1 MIERRCILAAVLLA
15 LGAGL
20 LVVNSALGWVTQ
32 PHNVMADLDCN
43 CKRVTLLVRV
53 PEGEE
58 AEALVL
64 TIWRSPPSDTIDEW
78 EPRHYS
84 KWTLY
89 PGDRGPWAKSY
100 TLSSG
105 GWVVRLDRW
114 LDGEWKKV
122 HEEGLR
128 VIR

>member
-1 MIERRCILAAVLLA
+1 MARRRCILAGVLLA

-20 LVVNSALGWVTQ
+20 LTDSALGWVTQ
-32 PHNVMADLDCN
+32 PHNVMAELNCN

-58 AEALVL
+58 AQALALSV
-64 TIWRSPPSDTIDEW
+64 WRTPPQDTIDEW

-100 TLSSG
+100 TLRSG
-105 GWVVRLDRW
+105 GWVVRLDRY
-114 LDGEWKKV
+114 LEGEWKKV